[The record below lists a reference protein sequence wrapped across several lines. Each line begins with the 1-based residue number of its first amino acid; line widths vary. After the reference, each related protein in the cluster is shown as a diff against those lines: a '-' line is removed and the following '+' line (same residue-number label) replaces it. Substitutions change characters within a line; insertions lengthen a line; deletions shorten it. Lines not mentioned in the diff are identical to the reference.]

1 MLDTF
6 RVTPDA
12 PALPAYTREAREVAG
27 VRVQVGVGVHAACEL
42 LPAILAGEH
51 VAVDIETYGV
61 APADRWRI
69 KCVGIGSADGQTVV
83 ILDPRDPRQGDLI
96 ADTLD
101 QSVELHLHNAA
112 FDAPILMRAGLLSD
126 AAVDRVYDTLV
137 VARMSNPGGQNSLA
151 ACATRLLG
159 LPSAPSP
166 WADLPGQWSAGKW
179 YREADLS
186 RARYLDGLVA
196 DVSAT
201 ARLCD
206 PLISELRRLASKAPF
221 WAVDEFELRRL
232 VERETAIM
240 RMMTR
245 RTAAG
250 LPADLD
256 YADAFRDRYS
266 VDIQLRTARLDAA
279 GIKASAPNT
288 MSSWLEA
295 HGLIDAR
302 WERTA
307 TGKPSTA
314 KKLLKALAGRVPEV
328 ADYLTVRSGEKTF
341 SYLDTIAE
349 SVAATGLVHPTVNVM
364 AARTGR
370 MSISDPALQQ
380 FPAAARG
387 ILLSPFDKGLVSIDW
402 SSIEVVVA
410 AAIGQ
415 DAGLLRAIRNG
426 LDPYS
431 LAVESAGVERDVAK
445 VVILAG
451 QYGQG
456 PASLAR
462 TLGITVDEAVA
473 LRDSIFSSMPG
484 VQGLIANMT
493 RAAHGGHVTTL
504 SGRTIPITRVNG
516 QLKSYTGTN
525 YVVQGS
531 AYDLMAE
538 ALYEIARR
546 GLGEHVMLAVH
557 DELVVDGDPA
567 VVAEVAEIMAT
578 APARL
583 VEHVG
588 DLPLTL
594 RAEPELLGARWGK
607 PGKST
612 DLTTFDIEEEGDEL

>member
-1 MLDTF
+1 MLDMTS
-6 RVTPDA
+6 VTPDA
-12 PALPAYTREAREVAG
+12 PAVPAYSYEVREVAG
-27 VRVQVGVGVHAACEL
+27 VRVQVGVGVHAAQEL
-42 LPAILAGEH
+42 LPAILSGEH
-51 VAVDIETYGV
+51 VSVDIETYGT

-69 KCVGIGSADGQTVV
+69 KCVGIGSADGRTVMV
-83 ILDPRDPRQGDLI
+83 LDPRDTRQGDLI

-101 QSVELHLHNAA
+101 RVTELHVHNAA
-112 FDAPILMRAGLLSD
+112 FDVPILMRAGLLD
-126 AAVDRVYDTLV
+126 AAVDRLYDTLV
-137 VARMSNPGGQNSLA
+137 VARMSNPGGQNSLS
-151 ACATRLLG
+151 ACASRLLG
-159 LPSAPSP
+159 LPTSPSP
-166 WADLPGQWSAGKW
+166 WADLPGTWSAGKW

-196 DVSAT
+196 DVSVT

-206 PLISELRRLASKAPF
+206 PLIGELRRLASKAPF

-232 VERETAIM
+232 VERETTIM
-240 RMMTR
+240 RMMVR

-256 YADAFRDRYS
+256 YSDAFRDRYS
-266 VDIQLRTARLDAA
+266 VDIQLRTARLEAA

-288 MSSWLEA
+288 MSSWLENT
-295 HGLIDAR
+295 GLIDAR
-302 WERTA
+302 WDRTG

-314 KKLLKALAGRVPEV
+314 KKLLKSLANRVPEV
-328 ADYLTVRSGEKTF
+328 ADYLTVRGAEKTF
-341 SYLDTIAE
+341 AYLDTISQ
-349 SVAATGLVHPTVNVM
+349 SVEATGLVHPTVNVG

-415 DAGLLRAIRNG
+415 DAGLLRAIANG

-431 LAVESAGVERDVAK
+431 LAIEAAGIGRDIAK

-456 PASLAR
+456 PTSLAR
-462 TLGITVDEAVA
+462 TLGITVDEAVT
-473 LRDSIFSSMPG
+473 LRDTIFASMPG
-484 VQGLIANMT
+484 VQGLIATMT

-504 SGRTIPITRVNG
+504 SGRTIPIARVNG
-516 QLKSYTGTN
+516 QLKAYTGTN

-557 DELVVDGDPA
+557 DELVVNGDPA
-567 VVAEVAEIMAT
+567 VVAEVAEVMST
-578 APARL
+578 PPARL

-594 RAEPELLGARWGK
+594 RAEPEPLGDRWGK

-612 DLTTFDIEEEGDEL
+612 DLTTFDIEEGDEL

>member
-1 MLDTF
+1 MLDIIS
-6 RVTPDA
+6 VTPDA
-12 PALPAYTREAREVAG
+12 PAVPAYSREIREVAG
-27 VRVQVGVGVHAACEL
+27 VRVRVGVGVAAAREL
-42 LPAILAGEH
+42 LPTILSSEH
-51 VAVDIETYGV
+51 VAVDIETYGT

-69 KCVGIGSADGQTVV
+69 KAVGIGSSDGRTVV
-83 ILDPRDPRQGDLI
+83 VLDPRDPRQGDLLR
-96 ADTLD
+96 DTLD
-101 QSVELHLHNAA
+101 RTTELHVHNAA
-112 FDAPILMRAGLLSD
+112 FDAPILVRAGLLSD
-126 AAVDRVYDTLV
+126 AVVDRLYDTLV
-137 VARMSNPGGQNSLA
+137 VARMSNPGGQNGLS

-159 LPSAPSP
+159 IPVSPPP

-186 RARYLDGLVA
+186 RARYIDGLVA
-196 DVSAT
+196 DVSVT
-201 ARLCD
+201 ARLCV
-206 PLISELRRLASKAPF
+206 PLIAELHRLASKAPF
-221 WAVDEFELRRL
+221 WAVDEFELHRL
-232 VERETAIM
+232 VERESAIM
-240 RMMTR
+240 RMTVR
-245 RTAAG
+245 RTADG

-266 VDIQLRTARLDAA
+266 VDIQLRAARLESA

-288 MSSWLEA
+288 MAARLEDN
-295 HGLIDAR
+295 GLIDSR
-302 WERTA
+302 WERTG

-328 ADYLTVRSGEKTF
+328 ADYLTVRNAEKTF
-341 SYLDTIAE
+341 SYLDTISG
-349 SVAATGLVHPTVNVM
+349 SVAATGLVHPTVNVA

-380 FPAAARG
+380 FPPAARG
-387 ILLSPFDKGLVSIDW
+387 ILLSPFDRGLVSIDW

-410 AAIGQ
+410 AAIGR
-415 DAGLLRAIRNG
+415 DAGLLHAIAGG

-431 LAVESAGVERDVAK
+431 LAIDAAGVPRDVAK
-445 VVILAG
+445 VVVLAG

-462 TLGITVDEAVA
+462 TLGVTVDEAVS
-473 LRDSIFSSMPG
+473 LRDSIFAPMPG
-484 VQGLIANMT
+484 VQGLIASMT
-493 RAAHGGHVTTL
+493 RTAHGGYVTTL
-504 SGRTIPITRVNG
+504 SGRTIPITRFNG
-516 QLKSYTGTN
+516 QLKAYTGTN

-546 GLGEHVMLAVH
+546 GLGGHVMLAVH
-557 DELVVDGDPA
+557 DELVVDADPA

-578 APARL
+578 PPARL

-594 RAEPELLGARWGK
+594 RAEPEPLGDRWGK

-612 DLTTFDIEEEGDEL
+612 DLTTFNISEEDSL

>member
-1 MLDTF
+1 MLDMTS
-6 RVTPDA
+6 VTPDA
-12 PALPAYTREAREVAG
+12 PAVPAYSYEVREVAG
-27 VRVQVGVGVHAACEL
+27 VRVQVGVGVHAAQEL
-42 LPAILAGEH
+42 LPAILSGEH
-51 VAVDIETYGV
+51 VSVDIETYGT

-69 KCVGIGSADGQTVV
+69 KAVGIGSSDGRTVV
-83 ILDPRDPRQGDLI
+83 VLDPRDPRQGDLLR
-96 ADTLD
+96 DTLD
-101 QSVELHLHNAA
+101 RTTELHVHNAA
-112 FDAPILMRAGLLSD
+112 FDAPILMRAGLLD
-126 AAVDRVYDTLV
+126 AAVDRLYDTLV
-137 VARMSNPGGQNSLA
+137 VARMSNPGGQNSLS
-151 ACATRLLG
+151 ACASRLLG
-159 LPSAPSP
+159 LPTSPSP
-166 WADLPGQWSAGKW
+166 WADLPGTWSAGKW

-196 DVSAT
+196 DVSVT

-206 PLISELRRLASKAPF
+206 PLIGELRRLASKAPF

-232 VERETAIM
+232 VERETTIM
-240 RMMTR
+240 RMMVR

-266 VDIQLRTARLDAA
+266 VDIQLRAARLESA

-288 MSSWLEA
+288 MSVWLQT
-295 HGLIDAR
+295 HGHIDSR
-302 WERTA
+302 WERTG

-314 KKLLKALAGRVPEV
+314 KKLLKSLANRVPEV
-328 ADYLTVRSGEKTF
+328 ADYLTVRGAEKTF
-341 SYLDTIAE
+341 AYLDTISQ
-349 SVAATGLVHPTVNVM
+349 SVEATGLVHPTVNVG

-415 DAGLLRAIRNG
+415 DAGLLRAIANG

-431 LAVESAGVERDVAK
+431 LAIEAAGIGRDIAK

-456 PASLAR
+456 PTSLAR
-462 TLGITVDEAVA
+462 TLGITVDEAVT
-473 LRDSIFSSMPG
+473 LRDTIFASMPG
-484 VQGLIANMT
+484 VQGLIATMT

-504 SGRTIPITRVNG
+504 SGRTIPIARVNG
-516 QLKSYTGTN
+516 QLKAYTGTN

-557 DELVVDGDPA
+557 DELVVNGDPA
-567 VVAEVAEIMAT
+567 VVAEVAEIMST
-578 APARL
+578 PPARL

-594 RAEPELLGARWGK
+594 RAEPEPLGDRWGK

-612 DLTTFDIEEEGDEL
+612 DLATFDIEEEDSL

>member
-1 MLDTF
+1 MLDISI
-6 RVTPDA
+6 VTPDA
-12 PALPAYTREAREVAG
+12 PALPAFTREVREVAG
-27 VRVQVGVGVHAACEL
+27 VRVQVGVGVQAAQEL
-42 LPAILAGEH
+42 LPSILAGEH
-51 VAVDIETYGV
+51 VAMDIETFGV
-61 APADRWRI
+61 APAERWRI
-69 KCVGIGSADGQTVV
+69 KAVGIGSADGATVAV
-83 ILDPRDPRQGDLI
+83 LDPRDPHQADLI
-96 ADTLD
+96 RDTLD
-101 QSVELHLHNAA
+101 RAVELHVHNAA
-112 FDAPILMRAGLLSD
+112 FDAPILLRSGLLSD
-126 AAVDRVYDTLV
+126 AVVDRLYDTLV
-137 VARMSNPGGQNSLA
+137 VARMSNPGGQNGLS

-159 LPSAPSP
+159 LPASVSP
-166 WADLPGQWSAGKW
+166 WADLPGQWSANRW

-186 RARYLDGLVA
+186 RARYIDGLVA
-196 DVSAT
+196 DVSVT

-206 PLISELRRLASKAPF
+206 PLIAELRRLYARAPF
-221 WAVDEFELRRL
+221 WAVDEFELHRL

-240 RMMTR
+240 RMMVL

-256 YADAFRDRYS
+256 YADQFRDKYS
-266 VDIQLRTARLDAA
+266 VDIQLRAARLEAA

-288 MSSWLEA
+288 VSAWLENA
-295 HGLIDAR
+295 GLIDAR

-314 KKLLKALAGRVPEV
+314 KKLLKSLANRATEV
-328 ADYLTVRSGEKTF
+328 ADYLTVRSAEKTF

-349 SVAATGLVHPTVNVM
+349 SVAATGLVHPTVNVG

-387 ILLSPFDKGLVSIDW
+387 ILLSPFERGLVSIDW

-410 AAIGQ
+410 AAIGR
-415 DAGLLRAIRNG
+415 DAGLLHAIADG

-431 LAVESAGVERDVAK
+431 LAVEAAGVERDVAK

-456 PASLAR
+456 PISLAR
-462 TLGITVDEAVA
+462 TLGITVDEAVT
-473 LRDSIFSSMPG
+473 LRDNIFAAMPG
-484 VQGLIANMT
+484 VQGLIASMT
-493 RAAHGGHVTTL
+493 RTAHGGHVTTL
-504 SGRTIPITRVNG
+504 SGRTIPITRFNG
-516 QLKSYTGTN
+516 QLKAYTGAN

-546 GLGEHVMLAVH
+546 GLGAHVMLAVH
-557 DELVVDGDPA
+557 DELVVDADPS
-567 VVAEVAEIMAT
+567 VVAEVAEIMST

-588 DLPLTL
+588 NVPLTL
-594 RAEPELLGARWGK
+594 RAEPEPLGERWGK
-607 PGKST
+607 PGKSA
-612 DLTTFDIEEEGDEL
+612 DLKTFDIEEEEL